1 MGHAT
6 HDAPVSPIVRPPRT
20 GRCGATLIHAP
31 RTTMAVFRFEW
42 RRTQTL
48 GRVIFS
54 LALALFPAL
63 LVGIIRFQAGPS
75 ESPELP
81 TLVLFFLIPEVV
93 CLMGLLLWATP
104 VIHCE
109 MEGRTWPYLAVRPCG
124 KGSILIGK
132 YLTAVGWTTLVA
144 WLGLT
149 LSLAALQMGQGA
161 LQTWATLA
169 ALALL
174 ASLTYGA
181 LYMLLGVLFLRRA
194 LVVAVAY
201 TFLMEF
207 IVSFIP
213 AVVHQITVQYHLRC
227 LLAKWLGW
235 TGLPHHVGL
244 DEQLFF
250 STAPAWHHVLVLLG
264 MTAGLL
270 SAAILVLR
278 QRELVKPTGD

>member
-1 MGHAT
+1 
-6 HDAPVSPIVRPPRT
+6 
-20 GRCGATLIHAP
+20 
-31 RTTMAVFRFEW
+31 
-42 RRTQTL
+42 
-48 GRVIFS
+48 
-54 LALALFPAL
+54 
-63 LVGIIRFQAGPS
+63 
-75 ESPELP
+75 
-81 TLVLFFLIPEVV
+81 
-93 CLMGLLLWATP
+93 
-104 VIHCE
+104 
-109 MEGRTWPYLAVRPCG
+109 
-124 KGSILIGK
+124 
-132 YLTAVGWTTLVA
+132 
-144 WLGLT
+144 
-149 LSLAALQMGQGA
+149 
-161 LQTWATLA
+161 
-169 ALALL
+169 LALL

-235 TGLPHHVGL
+235 TRLPHHVGL